1 MTIIG
6 VVVAVAVVVTI
17 LQVKTQGKDR
27 LSRTTVREM
36 LALKER
42 GMTKM
47 IMIQNG
53 QNLLSLHGN

>member
-6 VVVAVAVVVTI
+6 VVVAVAVVVTT
-17 LQVKTQGKDR
+17 LQVKIQGKDR

>member
-6 VVVAVAVVVTI
+6 VVVAVVVVVTI
-17 LQVKTQGKDR
+17 LQVKIQGKDR

>member
-17 LQVKTQGKDR
+17 LQVKIQGKDR